1 MKHNPFNA
9 LTAAALAAAM
19 TLSSFPA
26 SEAAI
31 ADAADTEEVVFAT
44 DFEDGDASKFSK
56 RGDNDTSIIEVIEDD
71 KAPSGSKVMSISGR
85 DQSWNGPSLSVEGLL
100 EPNVKYVLSVKVK
113 AAWYNTVCVSLQHTP
128 GGSDEPQ
135 YTNLVKGVSQGDYVT
150 LETSFSYGD
159 AEKDVSIYIETNGE
173 ANDLCVDDFKITL
186 APNKLDKTLTGLKDV
201 YGDMFKFGTATTVG
215 EIAPASTKE
224 LVKHHFNSLTA
235 ANELKPDSVLDKAA
249 CLALAAEG
257 NDTDP
262 QVTLANA
269 KPILDFARDN
279 NISVRGHVLV
289 WHQQTPLWF
298 FKEDYDADGEWV
310 SKEKMLKRMENYIKN
325 VFAAVKEEYPDV
337 DFYAWDVVNE
347 ALTDGGTPRE
357 AGFPAESNRWE
368 ASPWVKIFGDN
379 SFIKPAFEYAKQYA
393 PEGTKLYYNDF
404 NEYMDKKDAIVK
416 LAEEINSDGHY
427 IDGIGMQSH
436 LNVTNNGENTPFPT
450 AGMYKAALEKFS
462 KTGLDIQITELD
474 ATVNDQKY
482 ELQAQYYSDIF
493 DAIVAYKDYVS
504 AVVVWGTTD
513 DQSWRADRDPLL
525 FNKDYEAKPAYFSI
539 VDGITPSTATTTTAT
554 TTSKTTTSTTTATET
569 TTASSATSSAATS
582 ATTSGKQEEPL
593 YGDANLDKK
602 VSVADAVAIL
612 QSLANKDKFE
622 LQPQGRINADC
633 FDVGDGITANDAL
646 AIQKLDA
653 GEIKG
658 LPHYSATP
666 NK

>member
-1 MKHNPFNA
+1 M
-9 LTAAALAAAM
+9 
-19 TLSSFPA
+19 
-26 SEAAI
+26 
-31 ADAADTEEVVFAT
+31 
-44 DFEDGDASKFSK
+44 
-56 RGDNDTSIIEVIEDD
+56 
-71 KAPSGSKVMSISGR
+71 
-85 DQSWNGPSLSVEGLL
+85 
-100 EPNVKYVLSVKVK
+100 
-113 AAWYNTVCVSLQHTP
+113 
-128 GGSDEPQ
+128 
-135 YTNLVKGVSQGDYVT
+135 
-150 LETSFSYGD
+150 
-159 AEKDVSIYIETNGE
+159 
-173 ANDLCVDDFKITL
+173 
-186 APNKLDKTLTGLKDV
+186 
-201 YGDMFKFGTATTVG
+201 
-215 EIAPASTKE
+215 
-224 LVKHHFNSLTA
+224 
-235 ANELKPDSVLDKAA
+235 
-249 CLALAAEG
+249 
-257 NDTDP
+257 
-262 QVTLANA
+262 
-269 KPILDFARDN
+269 
-279 NISVRGHVLV
+279 
-289 WHQQTPLWF
+289 
-298 FKEDYDADGEWV
+298 
-310 SKEKMLKRMENYIKN
+310 
-325 VFAAVKEEYPDV
+325 
-337 DFYAWDVVNE
+337 DVVNE
-347 ALTDGGTPRE
+347 ALTDGGSPRE
-357 AGFPAESNRWE
+357 AGFPAESNNWE

-569 TTASSATSSAATS
+569 TTASSATSSATTS

>member
-9 LTAAALAAAM
+9 LTAAALTAAM

-26 SEAAI
+26 SGSVT
-31 ADAADTEEVVFAT
+31 ADAADTEDVVFAT
-44 DFEDGDASKFSK
+44 DFEDGDVSKFSK
-56 RGDNDTSIIEVIEDD
+56 RGDSDTSVIEAIEDAD
-71 KAPSGSKVMSISGR
+71 APSGSKVMSISGR

-100 EPNVKYVLSVKVK
+100 EPNVKYTLSVKVK
-113 AAWYNTVCVSLQHTP
+113 AAWYNTVCVSMQHTP
-128 GGSDEPQ
+128 NGADEPQ
-135 YTNLVKGVSQGDYVT
+135 YTNLVKDVSQGDYIT

-159 AEKDVSIYIETNGE
+159 NEKDVSIYIETNGE
-173 ANDLCVDDFKITL
+173 ANDLFVDDFKIAL
-186 APNKLDKTLTGLKDV
+186 APNKLDKSLVGLKDV
-201 YGDMFKFGTATTVG
+201 YTDMFKFGTATTVG

-235 ANELKPDSVLDKAA
+235 GNELKPESVLDKAA
-249 CLALAAEG
+249 CLAMAADG
-257 NDTDP
+257 DDTDP

-269 KPILDFARDN
+269 APILDFARDN

-298 FKEDYDADGEWV
+298 FKEDYDESGEWV
-310 SKEKMLKRMENYIKN
+310 SKDKMLKRMENYIKN

-347 ALTDGGTPRE
+347 ALTDGGSPRA
-357 AGFPAESNRWE
+357 AGFPSQDNQYA
-368 ASPWVKIFGDN
+368 ASPWVKVFGDN
-379 SFIKPAFEYAKQYA
+379 SFIKPAFEYAKKYA
-393 PEGTKLYYNDF
+393 PEGTKLYYNDY

-436 LNVTNNGENTPFPT
+436 LNVTNNGGNDPFPT
-450 AGMYKAALEKFS
+450 AGMYKNALEKFS

-474 ATVNDQKY
+474 ATVDGENYD
-482 ELQAQYYSDIF
+482 LQAQYYSDIF

-513 DQSWRADRDPLL
+513 DQSWRASKNPLL

-539 VDGITPSTATTTTAT
+539 VDGIEVPDITTTSKAATTTATSETTTTTTAT
-554 TTSKTTTSTTTATET
+554 TTVTTSAG
-569 TTASSATSSAATS
+569 
-582 ATTSGKQEEPL
+582 TTSGAEVTL
-593 YGDANLDKK
+593 LGDANLDKR
-602 VSVADAVAIL
+602 VTVADAVAIL
-612 QSLANKDKFE
+612 QSIANNDKYA
-622 LQPQGRINADC
+622 LSPTGKANADC
-633 FDVGDGITANDAL
+633 FDPGDGITANDAL

-653 GEIKG
+653 KSIST
-658 LPHYSATP
+658 LPEYSALDD
-666 NK
+666 